1 MYHFYLLLTFTDI
14 SQIFSTHLFTVLIIY
29 VILHL
34 EQEEQKFPAV
44 QNPQVS

>member
-1 MYHFYLLLTFTDI
+1 MYHFYLLLKFTD
-14 SQIFSTHLFTVLIIY
+14 FSHFFGTHLFTVLIIC

-34 EQEEQKFPAV
+34 EQEEQKLPAV